1 MVKGAVFMY
10 KKLVS
15 IFGLFVVLTFL
26 IMPAVTIGSATGII
40 ARPADLVPRVK
51 PTPSPDPTPVT
62 GDGVV
67 RKYAVVIGISDYATD
82 ANDLEYCDDDANDW
96 KAYLVSQGY
105 SVNLLLNTQASAD
118 NILAALQNLANNEDG
133 DDCVAFVYSGHGY
146 YYRTYRQSTIVSS
159 DEYLIL
165 ENTIEAITD
174 TFESQHVFMFL
185 DCCNAGTFSNI
196 VNAGWVAGIGSTKSS
211 YTYDGTADMKNGIYT
226 YYAMEAVAAGYTTA
240 EDICAYAEAYFEA
253 ATPGSAST
261 IDNFVGA
268 MDI

>member
-1 MVKGAVFMY
+1 MNRSK
-10 KKLVS
+10 
-15 IFGLFVVLTFL
+15 IFGLFVVMAFL
-26 IMPAVTIGSATGII
+26 LLPAVSFGTATGLV
-40 ARPADLVPRVK
+40 ARVAPEARVK
-51 PTPSPDPTPVT
+51 PPPTPDPTPDPT

-67 RKYAVVIGISDYATD
+67 RKFAVVIGISDYASD

-118 NILAALQNLANNEDG
+118 NILAALQNLANSEDG
-133 DDCVAFVYSGHGY
+133 DDMVAFVYSGHGY
-146 YYRTYRQSTIVSS
+146 YYKAYRQSTIVSS

-196 VNAGWVAGIGSTKSS
+196 VNAGWVAGIGSTKTS

-226 YYAMEAVAAGYTTA
+226 YYAMEATALGYTTA
-240 EDICAYAEAYFEA
+240 EDICAYAAAQFNA
-253 ATPGSAST
+253 ATPGTAST
-261 IDNFVGA
+261 IDNFVGV

>member
-1 MVKGAVFMY
+1 
-10 KKLVS
+10 
-15 IFGLFVVLTFL
+15 
-26 IMPAVTIGSATGII
+26 VTADQLDARQASTSAT
-40 ARPADLVPRVK
+40 ARVK
-51 PTPSPDPTPVT
+51 PTPPDPTPDPT

-82 ANDLEYCDDDANDW
+82 ANDLEYCDDDAADW

-105 SVNLLLNTQASAD
+105 TVNLLLNTQATAD
-118 NILAALQNLANNEDG
+118 NILAALQNLANLEDG
-133 DDCVAFVYSGHGY
+133 DDMVAFVYSGHGY
-146 YYRTYRQSTIVSS
+146 YYKAYRQSTIVSS
-159 DEYLIL
+159 DEWLIL
-165 ENTIEAITD
+165 EDTIEAITD

-196 VNAGWVAGIGSTKSS
+196 VNTGWVAGIGSTKTS

-226 YYAMEAVAAGYTTA
+226 YYAMQAVAAGYITA
-240 EDICAYAEAYFEA
+240 EDICGYAELYFEA

>member
-1 MVKGAVFMY
+1 MA
-10 KKLVS
+10 
-15 IFGLFVVLTFL
+15 FL
-26 IMPAVTIGSATGII
+26 MLPAVSFGTATGLI
-40 ARPADLVPRVK
+40 ARPATGVARVK
-51 PTPSPDPTPVT
+51 PPPTPEPTPTT

-67 RKYAVVIGISDYATD
+67 RKFAVVIGISDYASD

-105 SVNLLLNTQASAD
+105 SVNLLLNTQANAD
-118 NILAALQNLANNEDG
+118 NILAALQGLANNEDG

-146 YYRTYRQSTIVSS
+146 YYKAYRQSTIVSS

-196 VNAGWVAGIGSTKSS
+196 VNTGWVAGIGSTKTS

-226 YYAMEAVAAGYTTA
+226 YYAMEATSLGYTTA
-240 EDICAYAEAYFEA
+240 EDICAYAAAKFNA
-253 ATPGSAST
+253 ATPGTAST
-261 IDNFVGA
+261 IDQFVGV